1 LNAEW
6 AEKIFLMVFWAG
18 KAKGIRN
25 SGYRDKRP
33 GTEGPSEWST
43 VE

>member
-1 LNAEW
+1 MGRKN
-6 AEKIFLMVFWAG
+6 IFNGLLG
-18 KAKGIRN
+18 RQSDPDPRN